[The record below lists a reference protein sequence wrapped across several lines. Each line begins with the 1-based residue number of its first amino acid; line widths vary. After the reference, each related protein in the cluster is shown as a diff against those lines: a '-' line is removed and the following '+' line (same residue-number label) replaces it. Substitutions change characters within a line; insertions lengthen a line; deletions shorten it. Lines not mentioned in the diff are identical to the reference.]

1 VAELPTGT
9 VTFLFTDVEGSTQ
22 LLQELGDDYA
32 DVLAD
37 HRRVLREAFARHGGV
52 EVDTQGDAFFVAF
65 AKASDALAA
74 ARDGQAA
81 LRRGPVRVRMGLHTG
96 EPIVADG
103 GYVGI
108 DVHRA
113 ARIAGAGHGG
123 QILLSQATRDLA
135 ADNGLRDL
143 GQHRLKDLAAPE
155 RIYQLGDGEF
165 PPLKSLNNS
174 NLPLPAEPL
183 IGRKK
188 ELADVLR
195 SLRTGTRV
203 LTVTG
208 PGGIGKTRFALEAA
222 AESIDDFRDGVWWV
236 GLAPVRDPTLVL
248 PTIASVVGAKGTLSD
263 ALKGK
268 RLLLLLDNF
277 EQVVE
282 AARELAELQQ
292 ACAEVVVLVT
302 SREPLHI
309 DGERE
314 YALPPLPEAPA
325 VELFRQRAEATTP
338 GFDADYR
345 ALVEVCDRLDS
356 LPLAIE
362 LAAARTKALSVADLL
377 DRLGERLPLLTSRR
391 RDVDDRQRTL
401 RATIEWSHDLLSGDE
416 RESFARVSVFAGS
429 FDVAAAQHVCDADVD
444 ALESLVDKSLLRT
457 TSDGRFFM
465 FETIREFAAN
475 ALASHPDAAEVAA
488 AHAAYFL
495 RLAEEAAPHLIGG
508 EEQAVWLAR
517 LDRELDNLRAALSFC
532 REHDERELEF
542 RLAVALWEFWWIHG
556 HVPEGRSHLLH
567 ALQSAGVPDTSVGVN
582 ALEGACYLAYLDDDE
597 LDARAWSDRLMQLAE
612 QLGDDLSLAH
622 AWQMR
627 ALLARDDDERVRL
640 EARVI
645 ELAGDDPFAR
655 HAVEA
660 LGLVAL
666 RRGELDAARRY
677 FEREIEIGDRAR
689 DRSTVSGGLIL
700 LAAVSAEL
708 GHCGEAIRNLRAGTE
723 EARRIG
729 DKSQFVW
736 ERAWIVTA
744 VVLAARGSPGD
755 ACRVLG
761 AAERLR
767 EDEGALLS
775 GFTKDFHRR
784 AVAKI
789 QAASSAEEVERAW
802 QEGRN
807 LASREYLAETLARL
821 D

>member
-9 VTFLFTDVEGSTQ
+9 VTFLFTDVEGSTR
-22 LLQELGDDYA
+22 LLQELGDGYGE
-32 DVLAD
+32 VLQEQ
-37 HRRVLREAFARHGGV
+37 RRVLRDAFARHGGV

-74 ARDGQAA
+74 AGDARDA
-81 LRRGPVRVRMGLHTG
+81 LASGPIRVRMGIHTG
-96 EPIVADG
+96 EPSLTDE
-103 GYVGI
+103 GYVGM

-113 ARIAGAGHGG
+113 ARIAAAGHGG
-123 QILLSQATRDLA
+123 QILVSQATRDLA

-143 GQHRLKDLAAPE
+143 GEHRLKDLAAPE
-155 RIYQLGDGEF
+155 RIYQLGEGEF

-188 ELADVLR
+188 ELADVLQ
-195 SLRTGTRV
+195 SLRAGTRV
-203 LTVTG
+203 LTIAG

-248 PTIASVVGAKGTLSD
+248 PTIASVVGAKGRLSD

-282 AARELAELQQ
+282 AAREVADLQQ
-292 ACAEVVVLVT
+292 TCADVAVLVT

-325 VELFRQRAEATTP
+325 VELFRQRAEATAA

-345 ALVEVCDRLDS
+345 VLVQVCDRLDS

-362 LAAARTKALSVADLL
+362 LAAARTKALSVTDLL
-377 DRLGERLPLLTSRR
+377 DRLDLRLPLLTSRR

-401 RATIEWSHDLLSGDE
+401 RATIEWSYDLLSDDE
-416 RESFARVSVFAGS
+416 KELFARVSVFAGS
-429 FDVAAAQHVCDADVD
+429 FDVAAAESVCDADVD
-444 ALESLVDKSLLRT
+444 AIESLVDKSLLRT
-457 TSDGRFFM
+457 TADGRLFM
-465 FETIREFAAN
+465 LETIREFAAG
-475 ALASHPDAAEVAA
+475 ALVAQPDADDVAG
-488 AHAAYFL
+488 AHAEYFL
-495 RLAEEAAPHLIGG
+495 RLAEDAAPHLIGSP
-508 EEQAVWLAR
+508 EQALWLGR
-517 LDRELDNLRAALSFC
+517 LERELDNLRAALSFF

-556 HVPEGRSHLLH
+556 HVREGRSYLLH

-597 LDARAWSDRLMQLAE
+597 REARAWSDRLMQLAE

-622 AWQMR
+622 AWQYR
-627 ALLARDDDERVRL
+627 ALLASDDDERVRI
-640 EARVI
+640 ETRVI
-645 ELAGDDPFAR
+645 ELAGDHPFAR
-655 HAVEA
+655 HAVEG

-666 RRGELDAARRY
+666 QRGELEAARQY
-677 FEREIEIGDRAR
+677 FEREIELGDLAR
-689 DRSTVSGGLIL
+689 DRSTVGGALIL
-700 LAAVSAEL
+700 LAAVAAEL
-708 GHCGEAIRNLRAGTE
+708 GHDAEAIRNLRAGTE

-736 ERAWIVTA
+736 ERAWIVA
-744 VVLAARGSPGD
+744 ALVLAARGSPGD
-755 ACRVLG
+755 ACCVLG

-767 EDEGALLS
+767 EEEGAWLG
-775 GFTKDFHRR
+775 GFTKDFHRS

-789 QAASSAEEVERAW
+789 QALSSAKEFDRAW

-807 LASREYLAETLARL
+807 LASREYLDETLRRL